1 MTANKKRPT
10 LLAVVRRVRNHID
23 EGNIIEA
30 VKQVRTDLGYDLT
43 DAKQMVDWI
52 RGKEE
57 FTTNTLAGGWCDEHR
72 CPFSDTH
79 LKEHIAADKAA
90 ANATPNVEA
99 VPAEAQADI
108 EKIEDNYAVG
118 CYPAV
123 MRRTRATALTC
134 CVLLGL
140 ALPGWNSGQNSA
152 GQRIAPTGAHNPST
166 DLQIQSSVL
175 RIEFDHHLHSRVVA
189 LFGPSPKLLA
199 PFSASE
205 TVTRVDR
212 TCSDF
217 ALSASRREQVSD
229 TFGAGERL
237 TLTGKCG
244 DLRKSVSVTI
254 YADFP
259 SLAVFDVGYTNDS
272 SVQLK
277 IRGWSNSQYVLSS
290 LPPARGPAFW
300 SYQSGSYEKRPN
312 WVLPLRA
319 GFRQENY
326 LGMNAS
332 DYGGGTPIVDVW
344 RKDAGLAVGHVEPGP
359 RLISLP
365 VSMPDASHARVAV
378 RSTRERTLE
387 PGESFHTLHTFVS
400 VHQGDYFRTLTEYRR
415 LMVRQGFQMASAP
428 DSAFGPIW
436 CAWGYG
442 RSVQLK
448 QVYDTLPTV
457 KKMGFSWVTL
467 DDGWQNNYGD
477 WAVDPKKF
485 PHGDADMK
493 ALVDR
498 IHEEGFKA
506 QVWWSP
512 LSAVPD
518 SQLLKDHS
526 DFVLLNRDGS
536 KRKISWWNSFYLC
549 PADRGVV
556 EYHKALV
563 RKILGEWGFD
573 GLKLDGQ
580 HMNAV
585 PPCYNPAHHHKRPE
599 DSVEASP
606 DFFREIYETARSV
619 KPDALVEFCPCGT
632 AYSFFTMPHF
642 NMSVASDPESSFQ
655 IRSKGKTLKALMG
668 DNVPYFGDHVELSD
682 GAIDFASTVGVGGVV
697 GTQFVLPNLV
707 KKHSKSD
714 LTPQR
719 QKIFEEWLHIYKD
732 KMLSRGEYLGDLYDI
747 GFDRPEAH
755 VIRKGQGIYYAFFA
769 RHWSGPIQLR
779 GLQDRTYH
787 IVDYVNNKDLGSVH
801 GPQATISAAFNQ
813 HLLLEAR
820 PD

>member
-1 MTANKKRPT
+1 M
-10 LLAVVRRVRNHID
+10 
-23 EGNIIEA
+23 
-30 VKQVRTDLGYDLT
+30 
-43 DAKQMVDWI
+43 
-52 RGKEE
+52 
-57 FTTNTLAGGWCDEHR
+57 
-72 CPFSDTH
+72 
-79 LKEHIAADKAA
+79 
-90 ANATPNVEA
+90 
-99 VPAEAQADI
+99 
-108 EKIEDNYAVG
+108 
-118 CYPAV
+118 
-123 MRRTRATALTC
+123 LTC

-140 ALPGWNSGQNSA
+140 ALLGSNSRQYDSSPASA
-152 GQRIAPTGAHNPST
+152 AASDATT

-175 RIEFDHHLHSRVVA
+175 RIEFDHNLRSRVIA
-189 LFGPSPKLLA
+189 LFGPDPKPLT

-205 TVTRVDR
+205 TVAGTGR
-212 TCSDF
+212 TWSDF
-217 ALSASRREQVSD
+217 ALTSAHREQVSD
-229 TFGAGERL
+229 AFGAGERL
-237 TLTGKCG
+237 SLTGQTG
-244 DLRKSVSVTI
+244 DLRKTVSVTI

-259 SLAVFDVGYTNDS
+259 SIAISDVAYSNQGATPIT
-272 SVQLK
+272 
-277 IRGWSNSQYVLSS
+277 IRGWTNNQYSLTSLS
-290 LPPARGPAFW
+290 AAQGPAFW

-312 WVLPLRA
+312 WVLPLRP

-344 RKDAGLAVGHVEPGP
+344 RRDVGLAVGDVEPGP

-365 VSMPDASHARVAV
+365 VSMPDARHARIAV
-378 RSTRERTLE
+378 TSNKERTLD
-387 PGESFHTLHTFVS
+387 PGESFHTLRTFVS
-400 VHQGDYFRTLTEYRR
+400 VHRGDYFRTLTEYRR

-457 KKMGFSWVTL
+457 KKMGFAWVTL

-477 WAVDPKKF
+477 WSVDSKKF

-498 IHEEGFKA
+498 IHAEGFKA
-506 QVWWSP
+506 QLWWSP
-512 LSAVPD
+512 LSAVPN
-518 SQLLKDHS
+518 SQLLKEHP
-526 DFVLLNRDGS
+526 DFLLLNEDGS
-536 KRKISWWNSFYLC
+536 KRKISWWNSFYMC
-549 PADRGVV
+549 PADRAVV

-563 RKILGEWGFD
+563 RKILDEWGFD

-585 PPCYNPAHHHKRPE
+585 PPCYNPAHHHKTPE
-599 DSVEASP
+599 DSVEALP
-606 DFFREIYETARSV
+606 DFFREIYETARNV

-668 DNVPYFGDHVELSD
+668 DNIPYFGDHVELSD
-682 GAIDFASTVGVGGVV
+682 GANDFASTVGVGGVV

-707 KKHSKSD
+707 KKHSTSD
-714 LTPQR
+714 LTPER
-719 QKIFEEWLHIYKD
+719 EKVFEKWLQIYKE
-732 KMLSRGEYLGDLYDI
+732 KMLSRGEYLGELYDI

-755 VIRKGQGIYYAFFA
+755 AIRKGGEMYYAFFA
-769 RHWSGPIQLR
+769 RHYGGPIELR

-787 IVDYVNNKDLGSVH
+787 IVDYVNGKDLGNVH
-801 GPQATISAAFNQ
+801 GPKARISADFEK
-813 HLLLEAR
+813 HLLIEAQ
-820 PD
+820 PE

>member
-1 MTANKKRPT
+1 MHRAHENPIKHDRWYAAMMKST
-10 LLAVVRRVRNHID
+10 RV
-23 EGNIIEA
+23 
-30 VKQVRTDLGYDLT
+30 
-43 DAKQMVDWI
+43 
-52 RGKEE
+52 
-57 FTTNTLAGGWCDEHR
+57 
-72 CPFSDTH
+72 S
-79 LKEHIAADKAA
+79 
-90 ANATPNVEA
+90 
-99 VPAEAQADI
+99 
-108 EKIEDNYAVG
+108 
-118 CYPAV
+118 
-123 MRRTRATALTC
+123 ALTC
-134 CVLLGL
+134 CVLLSL
-140 ALPGWNSGQNSA
+140 ALAGWNSGQKSA
-152 GQRIAPTGAHNPST
+152 PASASNIATE
-166 DLQIQSSVL
+166 LQIQSSIL
-175 RIEFDHHLHSRVVA
+175 RIEFDHDLHSRVIA
-189 LFGPSPKLLA
+189 LVGADPKPLT

-205 TVTRVDR
+205 TV
-212 TCSDF
+212 SGIGHHWNDF
-217 ALSASRREQVSD
+217 ALSSIHQEHVAD
-229 TFGAGERL
+229 AFGSGERL
-237 TLTGKCG
+237 SLSGKSG
-244 DLRKSVSVTI
+244 DLRKSIAVTI
-254 YADFP
+254 YRDFP
-259 SLAVFDVGYTNDS
+259 SIAIFDVEYSNEGANRLT
-272 SVQLK
+272 
-277 IRGWSNSQYVLSS
+277 IRGWTNHRYSLTS
-290 LPPARGPAFW
+290 LPTARGPAFW
-300 SYQSGSYEKRPN
+300 SYQSGSYEKRPD

-319 GFRQENY
+319 GFDQHNY

-344 RKDAGLAVGHVEPGP
+344 RKDVGLAVGHVEPGP

-365 VSMPDASHARVAV
+365 ASMPDAHHAWVAV
-378 RSTRERTLE
+378 HSAHEQTLE
-387 PGESFHTLHTFVS
+387 PGESFHTLRTFVS
-400 VHQGDYFRTLTEYRR
+400 VHQGDYFRTLSEYRR
-415 LMVRQGFQMASAP
+415 LMMRQGFQMASAP
-428 DSAFGPIW
+428 ESAFGPIW

-442 RSVQLK
+442 RTVKLK

-506 QVWWSP
+506 QLWWSP
-512 LSAVPD
+512 LSAVAD
-518 SQLLKDHS
+518 SQLLKEHS
-526 DFVLLNRDGS
+526 DFLLLNRDGS
-536 KRKISWWNSFYLC
+536 KRKISWWNSAYLC

-585 PPCYNPAHHHKRPE
+585 PPCYNSAHHHKRPE
-599 DSVEASP
+599 DSVEALP

-668 DNVPYFGDHVELSD
+668 DNLPYFGDHVELSD
-682 GAIDFASTVGVGGVV
+682 GAIDFASTVGIGGVV
-697 GTQFVLPNLV
+697 GTQFVLPNLIQ
-707 KKHSKSD
+707 KHSKSD
-714 LTPQR
+714 LTPER
-719 QKIFEEWLHIYKD
+719 QKVFEKWLHIYKD

-747 GFDRPEAH
+747 GFDRPETH
-755 VIRKGQGIYYAFFA
+755 VIRKGDGMYYAFFA
-769 RHWSGPIQLR
+769 RHWRGAIELR

-801 GPQATISAAFNQ
+801 GPKATISAEFNNN
-813 HLLLEAR
+813 LLLEAQ
-820 PD
+820 PE

>member
-1 MTANKKRPT
+1 
-10 LLAVVRRVRNHID
+10 
-23 EGNIIEA
+23 
-30 VKQVRTDLGYDLT
+30 
-43 DAKQMVDWI
+43 
-52 RGKEE
+52 
-57 FTTNTLAGGWCDEHR
+57 
-72 CPFSDTH
+72 
-79 LKEHIAADKAA
+79 
-90 ANATPNVEA
+90 
-99 VPAEAQADI
+99 
-108 EKIEDNYAVG
+108 
-118 CYPAV
+118 
-123 MRRTRATALTC
+123 MRRRRIALTG

-140 ALPGWNSGQNSA
+140 ALLGSNSRQNNSSPTSSPGSDA
-152 GQRIAPTGAHNPST
+152 TA

-175 RIEFDHHLHSRVVA
+175 RIAFDHNLRSQIAA
-189 LFGPSPKLLA
+189 LFGPNPKPLTTLA
-199 PFSASE
+199 ASE
-205 TVTRVDR
+205 TLAGTGR
-212 TCSDF
+212 TWSDF
-217 ALSASRREQVSD
+217 ALTSAHREQVSD
-229 TFGAGERL
+229 SFGAGERL
-237 TLTGKCG
+237 SLAGQSG
-244 DLRKSVSVTI
+244 DVRKSISVTI

-259 SLAVFDVGYTNDS
+259 SIAIFDVEYSNEGTTP
-272 SVQLK
+272 LT
-277 IRGWSNSQYVLSS
+277 IRGWTNNQYSLTSLS
-290 LPPARGPAFW
+290 ATKGPAFW

-312 WVLPLRA
+312 WVLPLRP

-344 RKDAGLAVGHVEPGP
+344 RKDVGLAVGHVEPGP

-365 VSMPDASHARVAV
+365 VSMPDARHARVAV
-378 RSTRERTLE
+378 HSNRERTLD
-387 PGESFHTLHTFVS
+387 PGETFHTLRTFVS

-457 KKMGFSWVTL
+457 KKLGFSWVTL

-477 WAVDPKKF
+477 WDVDPKKF

-498 IHEEGFKA
+498 IHAEGFKA
-506 QVWWSP
+506 QLWWSP
-512 LSAVPD
+512 LSAVPN
-518 SQLLKDHS
+518 SQLLKEHP
-526 DFVLLNRDGS
+526 DFLLLNQDGS

-549 PADRGVV
+549 PADRAVV

-580 HMNAV
+580 HMNGV
-585 PPCYNPAHHHKRPE
+585 PPCYNPAHHHKSPE
-599 DSVEASP
+599 DSVEALP

-668 DNVPYFGDHVELSD
+668 DNIPYFGDHVELSD
-682 GAIDFASTVGVGGVV
+682 GANDFASTVGVGGVV

-707 KKHSKSD
+707 KKHSTSD
-714 LTPQR
+714 LTPER
-719 QKIFEEWLHIYKD
+719 EKVFEKWLQIYKE
-732 KMLSRGEYLGDLYDI
+732 KMLSRGEYLGELYDI

-755 VIRKGQGIYYAFFA
+755 AIRKGGEMYYAFFA
-769 RHWSGPIQLR
+769 RHWSGPIELR

-787 IVDYVNNKDLGSVH
+787 IVDYVNGKDFGTVH
-801 GPQATISAAFNQ
+801 GPKATISDEFDK
-813 HLLLEAR
+813 HLLIEAQ
-820 PD
+820 PE